1 MKLLATVSVAVALS
15 GAHFRG
21 SHFRGTQPFRCA
33 TSVCKPFDSDCGGNS
48 ECVTDKCYEG
58 KCGMGATCSPAQ
70 TVCFTD
76 SPHTCCTGVCQAV
89 IVRSDC
95 MKLLNLDHGSSVLAH
110 EGVNVDRQ
118 CDRVGICE
126 HWPGK
131 AKGPGILTTPWAVD
145 PGDNV
150 AKYYALAGLTFK
162 AGTQIDVARVVSRR
176 VGRIREGVN
185 PAKTRPRAVNDAG
198 ILKFV
203 PGSFVMRDIVMAY
216 EFGDQLYCI
225 APILLNGEGGG
236 YFAVGIDCCTK
247 TEFQCGDHNGTA
259 GIVINSELTNFG
271 QAHINLETEQGPKYH
286 REGFGIKTDAPMFV
300 QWTWNPEE
308 KRSNPSD
315 PRITYVQD
323 NTNRTFCTAPI
334 GIGVE
339 PVGFVAVGDNCCD
352 DHSFSCGPADNPDA
366 SSGALVTDLTGDYI
380 NALKQGEFAYGYSTA
395 PKPIFLAW
403 TAEVLVPSP

>member
-1 MKLLATVSVAVALS
+1 
-15 GAHFRG
+15 
-21 SHFRGTQPFRCA
+21 
-33 TSVCKPFDSDCGGNS
+33 
-48 ECVTDKCYEG
+48 
-58 KCGMGATCSPAQ
+58 
-70 TVCFTD
+70 
-76 SPHTCCTGVCQAV
+76 
-89 IVRSDC
+89 

-323 NTNRTFCTAPI
+323 NSNRTFCTAPI
-334 GIGVE
+334 GVGVE